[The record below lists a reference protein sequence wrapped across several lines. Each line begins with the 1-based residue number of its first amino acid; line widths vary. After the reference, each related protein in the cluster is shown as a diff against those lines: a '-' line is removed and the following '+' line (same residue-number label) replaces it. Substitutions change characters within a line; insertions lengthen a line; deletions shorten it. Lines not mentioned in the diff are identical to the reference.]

1 MEIKT
6 LYNYIFHYV
15 MLIHYIL
22 THQINNYK
30 IDGSAKYDYVGST
43 IWFSKQEL
51 CDEMSKF
58 LGIDIPLETRISVT
72 KEQMESVHKLLN
84 GRKNLT
90 GLYGDDF
97 LNDW

>member
-1 MEIKT
+1 MK
-6 LYNYIFHYV
+6 
-15 MLIHYIL
+15 MDYIL

-51 CDEMSKF
+51 CDDVGEF
-58 LGIDIPLETRISVT
+58 LGIDIPLETKVSVS
-72 KEQMESVHKLLN
+72 KEQMESVHTLLSD
-84 GRKNLT
+84 GKRNLT

-97 LNDW
+97 LNNW

>member
-1 MEIKT
+1 MK
-6 LYNYIFHYV
+6 
-15 MLIHYIL
+15 MDYIL

-30 IDGSAKYDYVGST
+30 IDDSTKYDYVGST

-51 CDEMSKF
+51 CDELSEF

-84 GRKNLT
+84 GRRNLT

-97 LNDW
+97 FNNW